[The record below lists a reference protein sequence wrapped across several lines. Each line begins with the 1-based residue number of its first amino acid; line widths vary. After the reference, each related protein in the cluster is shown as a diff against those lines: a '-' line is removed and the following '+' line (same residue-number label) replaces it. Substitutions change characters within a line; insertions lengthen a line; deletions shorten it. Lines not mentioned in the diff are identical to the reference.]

1 MDPGG
6 PITGAPDTRLT
17 ALAFTADPQLPEIDS
32 AYGQARF
39 LTVVG
44 ITAEE
49 LRLMKA
55 TSTRAVVTTLAE
67 VSPLLITDPAR

>member
-1 MDPGG
+1 
-6 PITGAPDTRLT
+6 
-17 ALAFTADPQLPEIDS
+17 
-32 AYGQARF
+32 
-39 LTVVG
+39 VG